1 MYTARRTPPPLERYE
16 LARYVCSGEY
26 TQDLNATYPPLT
38 DSSGPQKSDLR
49 VTKSIASHDP
59 SCTPASTSRK
69 SNANTNNMIVQQMR
83 RLSVATLF
91 KKYHNSDPSDDLDD
105 VTPGQGDEGGPIEQ
119 DGDND
124 YDLDDFDRIDDISL
138 HSNISSGNLSAH
150 GVGVIN
156 RSLHGP
162 GTSSQHGNSIRRN
175 YSTNRVSGL
184 ESPGST
190 HGTRI
195 SPNTSTNNSNNNNNS
210 VSSNSMSGNTN
221 SPSRH
226 GTSNRGSARIG
237 MYITCL
243 YTYTHTIHMSISL
256 HNLIISLIHSLHI
269 YAYTPILYTYTAK
282 PALPAK
288 NIIDKLDDDNEYI
301 IMPYIHDKSFIARR
315 KDNSGELT
323 GIY

>member
-16 LARYVCSGEY
+16 LARYICSGEY

-38 DSSGPQKSDLR
+38 DSNGRNSDLR
-49 VTKSIASHDP
+49 VTTPRLSIASHNIA
-59 SCTPASTSRK
+59 TATANTSRK
-69 SNANTNNMIVQQMR
+69 SNVNTKNVIQQMR

-105 VTPGQGDEGGPIEQ
+105 VTSGEGGGPIEQ

-124 YDLDDFDRIDDISL
+124 YDLNDFDRIDDISL
-138 HSNISSGNLSAH
+138 HSNKSIGNLSAH

-156 RSLHGP
+156 RSLHGL
-162 GTSSQHGNSIRRN
+162 GGSSQHGNSIRRN

-195 SPNTSTNNSNNNNNS
+195 SPNTSTTNSNSNNNNNNTTNNNNNMS
-210 VSSNSMSGNTN
+210 NNSMSGNTNN

-237 MYITCL
+237 MRIHILLYAVYICVG
-243 YTYTHTIHMSISL
+243 YVTYT
-256 HNLIISLIHSLHI
+256 
-269 YAYTPILYTYTAK
+269 IL
-282 PALPAK
+282 LQ
-288 NIIDKLDDDNEYI
+288 I
-301 IMPYIHDKSFIARR
+301 
-315 KDNSGELT
+315 
-323 GIY
+323 

>member
-16 LARYVCSGEY
+16 LARYVCCGEY

-91 KKYHNSDPSDDLDD
+91 KKYHNSDPYDDLDD
-105 VTPGQGDEGGPIEQ
+105 VTPDEGGGPIEQ

-124 YDLDDFDRIDDISL
+124 YDLADFDRIDDISL
-138 HSNISSGNLSAH
+138 HSNKSIGNLSAH

-162 GTSSQHGNSIRRN
+162 GSGSQHGNSIRRN

-195 SPNTSTNNSNNNNNS
+195 SPNTSTTNSNSNNNNNS

-237 MYITCL
+237 MYSIMLYYIYRITV
-243 YTYTHTIHMSISL
+243 
-256 HNLIISLIHSLHI
+256 
-269 YAYTPILYTYTAK
+269 YA
-282 PALPAK
+282 
-288 NIIDKLDDDNEYI
+288 
-301 IMPYIHDKSFIARR
+301 
-315 KDNSGELT
+315 
-323 GIY
+323 